1 MAKEIVD
8 AHERAEALDAGRSF
22 IVQAPAGSGKT
33 GLITQRF
40 LTLLAVVERPEE
52 VVAITFTRKAAGEMR
67 SRILEAL
74 VSAKGPQ
81 PDDPHAAKTW
91 GLAKAALVRDGEKG
105 WQVLSNPSRLS
116 VQTIDS
122 LCGSLTRQLPLLST
136 FGAQPSVSDDA
147 SALYQEAA
155 RMTLLDLEQ
164 GEDWSPAIEALLRHL
179 DNDLNKAQSMLVTML
194 AKRDQWLRHLFSV
207 LNTPD
212 DVERREVL
220 ESALQ
225 GAISEALED
234 VREYLGR
241 GDGAEL
247 LSLIQFA
254 AANLGEDHALHSW
267 LEFGDILPPEP
278 EYLDAWRSVAE
289 LCFTATGAWRKTV
302 TAKQGF
308 LAKSAGRD
316 KEEKSLFESNK
327 KRMISLLASW
337 EDLDDWQCAL
347 QSLLILPEPHYD
359 EAQWLIVEA
368 MCEML
373 KVAALHLRVVFGQHA
388 QVDFSEISQAALMA
402 LGEEDNPTDLAL
414 ALDYRIKH
422 LLIDEF
428 QDTSFGQF
436 ELLKRL
442 TAGWVP
448 DDGRTLFLV
457 GDPMQSIYRF
467 REAEVGL
474 YFQARDFGVGEITL
488 DSLTLSVN
496 FRSQGGIVDWV
507 NKAFRHVLPAK
518 NDHVSGAAAYSASH
532 AFHETEAGEAV
543 TIHPFLENNKV
554 AEAEVVASQI
564 KHIFSNVETGQKK
577 PSVAIL
583 VRSRGHLVEII
594 PALKQARLRF
604 QAVDIERLDHR
615 PVVQDLRALTRALLH
630 PADRVAWLAC
640 LRAPWCGLVL
650 QDLEALTL
658 GERNGPIWALMQDE
672 PRCAQLSE
680 LGQQRLARLRQVMA
694 AALDNRRRRSL
705 RAWLEATWLALGG
718 PACVEDETDLED
730 AEVYFTLLEKI
741 DHAGDL
747 ADVDDLDLRLER
759 LFALPD
765 VEADSSLQLMT
776 IHKSKGLEFDHVF
789 MPGLGS
795 RGRND
800 DKPLLMWME
809 RAGRMGEGQL
819 MLAPVQKAVLER
831 DKKKAAQQT
840 KTYDYLR
847 YLEKT
852 KGEFELGRVLYVGAT
867 RARTRLHL
875 LGHVNY
881 DAEKGNDLK
890 AAKGSLLGLLWSQVE
905 AVYERAGA
913 DQQEVDGG
921 LLRVVDPA
929 QATLSRLPVAWVAPE
944 IRSVSEVAPRVDTQQ
959 ENTLWQGSTP
969 AHIGTVVHLGLQH
982 IAEQG
987 VDVWQADR
995 IADQR
1000 LAFQAQL
1007 QALGVVEEELPLAS
1021 ERVVLC
1027 LQQALNDER
1036 GRWILADHQAARCE
1050 LPITGVFE
1058 GEIVN
1063 LIIDRTF
1070 IDEQG
1075 RRWIIDYKTSAPA
1088 EDQSLDEFIAEQQQH
1103 YRAQLERYALFM
1115 ADMDERPIHL
1125 AIYFPQVPAWCEW
1138 TVGRCY

>member
-1 MAKEIVD
+1 MAKQIVD
-8 AHERAEALDAGRSF
+8 AHERAAALDASRSF

-67 SRILEAL
+67 SRILESL

-81 PDDPHAAKTW
+81 PADPHAAQTW
-91 GLAKAALVRDGEKG
+91 SLAKAALVRDSEKG
-105 WQVLSNPSRLS
+105 WQLLSNPSRLS

-136 FGAQPSVSDDA
+136 FGAQPGVSDDA

-164 GEDWSPAIEALLRHL
+164 GEDWSPAIEALLRYL

-194 AKRDQWLRHLFSV
+194 AKRDQWLRHLFNV

-212 DVERREVL
+212 EFERREVL

-234 VREYLGR
+234 VRQYLGR

-254 AANLGEDHALHSW
+254 AVNLGEDHALYAW
-267 LEFGDILPPEP
+267 TEFGDILPPEP
-278 EYLDAWRSVAE
+278 VYLDAWRAVAE
-289 LCFTATGAWRKTV
+289 LCFTATGGWRKTV

-316 KEEKSLFESNK
+316 KEEKSLFEANK
-327 KRMISLLASW
+327 KRMVALLASW
-337 EDLDDWQCAL
+337 DGLADWQFAL

-359 EAQWLIVEA
+359 DEQWQIVEA
-368 MCEML
+368 MCELL
-373 KVAALHLRVVFGQHA
+373 KVAALHLRIVFGQHA

-402 LGEEDNPTDLAL
+402 LGDEDNPTDLAL

-442 TAGWVP
+442 TAGWLP

-474 YFQARDFGVGEITL
+474 YFRARDLGVGEVML
-488 DSLTLSVN
+488 QSLTLSVN
-496 FRSQGGIVDWV
+496 FRSQAGVVDWV
-507 NKAFRHVLPAK
+507 NQAFRHVLPVK

-532 AFHETEAGEAV
+532 AFHDNEGGDAV

-554 AEAEVVASQI
+554 AEAELVADQI
-564 KHIFSNVETGQKK
+564 KQIFAALTPGQKK
-577 PSVAIL
+577 PTVAIL

-604 QAVDIERLDHR
+604 QAVEIERLDHR

-640 LRAPWCGLVL
+640 LRAPWCGLAL
-650 QDLEALTL
+650 QDLEALTA
-658 GERNGPIWALMQDE
+658 GERYAPMWGLMQDE
-672 PRCAQLSE
+672 SRCAQLSE
-680 LGQQRLARLRQVMA
+680 SGQQRLARLRRVLA
-694 AALDNRRRRSL
+694 AALANRRRRGL

-730 AEVYFTLLEKI
+730 AEVYFSLLEKI
-741 DHAGDL
+741 DQSGDL
-747 ADVDDLDLRLER
+747 ADIDELDLRLER

-809 RAGRMGEGQL
+809 RAARTGEGQL
-819 MLAPVQKAVLER
+819 MLAPVQKAVFEP

-847 YLEKT
+847 QLEKT

-867 RARTRLHL
+867 RAKSRLHL

-881 DAEKGNDLK
+881 DAEKDNDLK
-890 AAKGSLLGLLWSQVE
+890 AAKGSLLSLLWSQVE
-905 AVYERAGA
+905 DVYERAGA
-913 DQQEVDGG
+913 AQLEPADDI
-921 LLRVVDPA
+921 LLRRADPA
-929 QATLSRLPVAWVAPE
+929 QAQLSRLPVAWQAPDFATVVP
-944 IRSVSEVAPRVDTQQ
+944 VSPSYETKQDDA
-959 ENTLWQGSTP
+959 LWQASTP

-987 VDVWQADR
+987 VDAWQAEMIIDQ
-995 IADQR
+995 ADD
-1000 LAFQAQL
+1000 FQAQL
-1007 QALGVVEEELPLAS
+1007 HALGVADDELVFAS
-1021 ERVVLC
+1021 EQVVLC

-1036 GRWILADHQAARCE
+1036 GRWVLAAHPEARCE
-1050 LPITGVFE
+1050 LPLTGVFE
-1058 GEIVN
+1058 GEIIN
-1063 LIIDRTF
+1063 LILDRTF
-1070 IDEQG
+1070 VDEQG

-1088 EDQSLDEFIAEQQQH
+1088 QGQSLDEFIVEQQQY
-1103 YRAQLERYALFM
+1103 YRPQLERYALFM
-1115 ADMDERPIHL
+1115 AGMESRPIHL
-1125 AIYFPQVPAWCEW
+1125 AIYFPRVPAWCEW
-1138 TVGRCY
+1138 TMV